1 MAAFP
6 EAVLLAAWEA
16 ALGFAGVRRA
26 LALAVAGGA
35 EPASVADLALGRRDE
50 FLLAL
55 RERCFGTTYPCL
67 VTCPACGE
75 DLELELTGD
84 DLRASGGTAT
94 TAGYEV
100 RPVTSRDL
108 LEVRTRRELLARC
121 VVSAPSPEGEVPAV
135 ALSTCDPQ
143 ADVRIDLDC
152 ASCGHRWTSPF
163 DIARYL
169 WTELETHA
177 RRLLYDVHA
186 LATAYGWAEADVLAV
201 SPARRRYYL
210 ELAGKTA

>member
-1 MAAFP
+1 M
-6 EAVLLAAWEA
+6 
-16 ALGFAGVRRA
+16 
-26 LALAVAGGA
+26 
-35 EPASVADLALGRRDE
+35 
-50 FLLAL
+50 
-55 RERCFGTTYPCL
+55 
-67 VTCPACGE
+67 
-75 DLELELTGD
+75 
-84 DLRASGGTAT
+84 
-94 TAGYEV
+94 
-100 RPVTSRDL
+100 
-108 LEVRTRRELLARC
+108 
-121 VVSAPSPEGEVPAV
+121 